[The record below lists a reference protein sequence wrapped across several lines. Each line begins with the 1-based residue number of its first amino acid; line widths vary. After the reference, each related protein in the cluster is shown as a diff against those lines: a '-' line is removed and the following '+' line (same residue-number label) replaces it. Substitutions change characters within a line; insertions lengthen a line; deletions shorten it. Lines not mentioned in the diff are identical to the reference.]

1 MPNPGDLIPY
11 GDDALVRVQADL
23 ERKHREDMAARSLA
37 ASTIGAGG
45 LIVKDGGSITIQGTG
60 SFNTNGVIN
69 TTGSFS
75 AGTTISA
82 GGNVTSGGTV
92 QGAALRSTGNSQID
106 GSENVNGNITA
117 SGQVTSAAPLKSPG
131 SYALVVSGNN
141 YRTAWIQSDGQ
152 VGYSPSTIRV
162 KKDLE
167 EFPDYLLDAFLAC
180 SPYLG
185 RYTWDDEDSPLKVFL
200 IAEHL
205 AHAGFGTDVVPQ
217 DDEGNAE
224 AVNYSQ
230 VVVPLFAAVKRQQ
243 SQIESLTERLDAA
256 GL

>member
-1 MPNPGDLIPY
+1 M
-11 GDDALVRVQADL
+11 
-23 ERKHREDMAARSLA
+23 
-37 ASTIGAGG
+37 AGG
-45 LIVKDGGSITIQGTG
+45 YVIPANTPVEQLIQQLES
-60 SFNTNGVIN
+60 
-69 TTGSFS
+69 
-75 AGTTISA
+75 
-82 GGNVTSGGTV
+82 
-92 QGAALRSTGNSQID
+92 LRDQVRELQRPD
-106 GSENVNGNITA
+106 GSQLNDAVKKLEQLVNDLPGQVFAVLATAVNTGDITASGFGHFGGEITAANISGANISA

-131 SYALVVSGNN
+131 SYALVVSGSN

-167 EFPDYLLDAFLAC
+167 EFPDDLLDAFLAC

-205 AHAGFGTDVVPQ
+205 ADAGFGTDVVPQ

-243 SQIESLTERLDAA
+243 AQIQSLTERLDAA